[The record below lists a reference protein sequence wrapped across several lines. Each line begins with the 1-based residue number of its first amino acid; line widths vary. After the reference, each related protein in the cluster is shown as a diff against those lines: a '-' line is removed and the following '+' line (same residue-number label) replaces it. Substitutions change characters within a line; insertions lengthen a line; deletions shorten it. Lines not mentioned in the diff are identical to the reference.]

1 MLTTVSCS
9 QARRRLRRL
18 IALVAQGHS
27 FVITK
32 NGRAIC
38 RLEGAEAIQVDHG
51 ASCKASLVLDQVS
64 CYRCARLVKLAR
76 AMAGFA
82 NQYHLCIAITVE
94 HCCKA
99 FAGNIR

>member
-51 ASCKASLVLDQVS
+51 TH
-64 CYRCARLVKLAR
+64 LAQFKVCTHMHR
-76 AMAGFA
+76 KP
-82 NQYHLCIAITVE
+82 NLP
-94 HCCKA
+94 
-99 FAGNIR
+99 

>member
-51 ASCKASLVLDQVS
+51 ASCKASL
-64 CYRCARLVKLAR
+64 
-76 AMAGFA
+76 
-82 NQYHLCIAITVE
+82 
-94 HCCKA
+94 
-99 FAGNIR
+99 

>member
-51 ASCKASLVLDQVS
+51 ASCKASLCSGQLIPDTTLS
-64 CYRCARLVKLAR
+64 FSSAR
-76 AMAGFA
+76 AGA
-82 NQYHLCIAITVE
+82 NPSL
-94 HCCKA
+94 
-99 FAGNIR
+99 N